1 MRYWIGAVLACL
13 ALVVS
18 GCSLVGAATKSVAQG
33 DCVKQDGE
41 DFTVVDCSSAEAK
54 FVVLKKLSGSEY
66 TCKDVAGVTYTYYE
80 DKQVCLGD
88 KGADPQQ
95 ASNSARPG
103 DCLTDS
109 SAPPVRKLPCADPQ
123 SIYKV
128 LERKDGGL
136 SSLACDS
143 VTGTEVT
150 YTWEL
155 KQIGDGKKFPKL
167 GPDLIFCLAHKEV
180 DTARA
185 LENAKTGDCLRDT
198 NIKPNL
204 ETTDCGGS
212 DAKYRVLRVV
222 GTSHQC
228 DNVQGATS
236 SFTFTPGGLSIP
248 RVFCVARLR

>member
-1 MRYWIGAVLACL
+1 MRYWITAVLSCL
-13 ALVVS
+13 ALVVG
-18 GCSLVGAATKSVAQG
+18 GCSLISPAAKSVEQG
-33 DCVKQDGE
+33 DCVKQDGA
-41 DFTVVDCSSAEAK
+41 DFATVECSSAEAK
-54 FVVLKKLSGSEY
+54 YVVLKKLSGSEY

-88 KGADPQQ
+88 KGADPLQ
-95 ASNSARPG
+95 ASNVAHEG

-109 SAPPVRKLPCADPQ
+109 SSPPVRKLPCGDPQ

-128 LERKDGGL
+128 LAREDGGL
-136 SSLACDS
+136 ASLACDS
-143 VTGTEVT
+143 VPGTEVT

-155 KQIGDGKKFPKL
+155 KQIGDGKKIPKL

-185 LENAKTGDCLRDT
+185 LENAKVGDCLRDT

-204 ETTDCGGS
+204 ETTDCGGA

-222 GTSHQC
+222 ATSGQC

-236 SFTFTPGGLSIP
+236 SFTFTPGGLAIP